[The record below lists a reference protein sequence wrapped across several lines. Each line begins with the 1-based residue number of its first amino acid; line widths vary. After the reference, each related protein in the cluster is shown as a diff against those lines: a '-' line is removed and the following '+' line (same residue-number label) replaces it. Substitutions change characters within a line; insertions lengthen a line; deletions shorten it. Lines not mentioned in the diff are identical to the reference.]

1 MKLKKAGVILIAA
14 AVICGLTACGG
25 KEKETAGEVPEQS
38 VETGETE
45 NAGISEDEAGETGDG
60 KITDGETEEP
70 ETGSVVE
77 SDEDT
82 AGASMAAAEGAE
94 FTPVAGLSENYADL
108 ENRSFAY
115 NGKIFTLG
123 ESTLQDLIDGG
134 IPFKKDEL
142 SNIGN
147 NINSNYETDRYTVE
161 INDYVSMQ
169 FAFVNTTETNI
180 TEAECLLSLV
190 RWHPL
195 YVSQPD
201 YEDSM
206 NEEITELID
215 DAAAHVCFSFP
226 LTLTKEQLLEN
237 NGDASEVDEYNN
249 VYYMIESEIYM
260 GDSGYSFEFN
270 KATNQLENVSI
281 SWLP

>member
-1 MKLKKAGVILIAA
+1 MKLKKAGVILITMA
-14 AVICGLTACGG
+14 AVCGLAACSGKG
-25 KEKETAGEVPEQS
+25 KETGKEGGVQERS

-45 NAGISEDEAGETGDG
+45 NIGTPEDEEGDV
-60 KITDGETEEP
+60 TDGEETPDTEETSEP
-70 ETGSVVE
+70 G
-77 SDEDT
+77 EDT
-82 AGASMAAAEGAE
+82 DGSAMAAAGQEE
-94 FTPVAGLSENYADL
+94 FVPVAGLSENYADL
-108 ENRSFAY
+108 EDRSFAY
-115 NGKIFTLG
+115 NGQIFTLG

-134 IPFKKDEL
+134 IPFSEDDLK
-142 SNIGN
+142 NIGN
-147 NINSNYETDRYTVE
+147 NVNSNYETDRYDVE

-195 YVSQPD
+195 YVPQPD

-206 NEEITELID
+206 NEEITELIN
-215 DAAAHVCFSFP
+215 DAADHVCFSFP

-249 VYYMIESEIYM
+249 VYYRIESEIYM

-270 KATNQLENVSI
+270 KVTNQLENVSI

>member
-1 MKLKKAGVILIAA
+1 MKLKKAGVIVITMA
-14 AVICGLTACGG
+14 AVCGLAACSGKG
-25 KEKETAGEVPEQS
+25 KETGKEGGVQERS

-45 NAGISEDEAGETGDG
+45 NIGTPEDEEGDV
-60 KITDGETEEP
+60 TDGETEAPDTEEASEP
-70 ETGSVVE
+70 G
-77 SDEDT
+77 EDT
-82 AGASMAAAEGAE
+82 AGSAMAATGQEE
-94 FTPVAGLSENYADL
+94 FVPVAGLSENYADL
-108 ENRSFAY
+108 EDRSFAY
-115 NGKIFTLG
+115 NGQIFTLG

-134 IPFKKDEL
+134 IPFSEDDLK
-142 SNIGN
+142 NIGN
-147 NINSNYETDRYTVE
+147 NVNSNYETDRYDVE

-195 YVSQPD
+195 YVPQPD

-206 NEEITELID
+206 NEEITELIN
-215 DAAAHVCFSFP
+215 DAADHVCFSFP

-249 VYYMIESEIYM
+249 VYYRIESEIYM

-270 KATNQLENVSI
+270 KVTNQLENVSI

>member
-1 MKLKKAGVILIAA
+1 MKLKKAGVILITMA
-14 AVICGLTACGG
+14 AVCGLAACSGKG
-25 KEKETAGEVPEQS
+25 KEAGEQEQS

-45 NAGISEDEAGETGDG
+45 NIGIPEDEEGDV
-60 KITDGETEEP
+60 TDGEETPDTEEASEP
-70 ETGSVVE
+70 G
-77 SDEDT
+77 EDT
-82 AGASMAAAEGAE
+82 AGSAMAAVGQEE
-94 FTPVAGLSENYADL
+94 FVPVAGLSENYADL

-115 NGKIFTLG
+115 NGQIFTLG

-134 IPFKKDEL
+134 IPFSEDEL
-142 SNIGN
+142 KNIGN
-147 NINSNYETDRYTVE
+147 NVNSNYETDRYDVE

-169 FAFVNTTETNI
+169 FVFVNTTETNI

-195 YVSQPD
+195 YVPQPD

-206 NEEITELID
+206 NEEITELIN
-215 DAAAHVCFSFP
+215 DAADHVCFSFP

-237 NGDASEVDEYNN
+237 NGGASEVDEYNN
-249 VYYMIESEIYM
+249 VYYRVESEIYM

-270 KATNQLENVSI
+270 KVTNQLENVSI

>member
-1 MKLKKAGVILIAA
+1 MKLKKAGVILITMA
-14 AVICGLTACGG
+14 AVCGLAACSGKG
-25 KEKETAGEVPEQS
+25 KETGKEGGVQEQS

-45 NAGISEDEAGETGDG
+45 NAGTPEDEEGDV
-60 KITDGETEEP
+60 TDGETEAPDTEETSEP
-70 ETGSVVE
+70 G
-77 SDEDT
+77 EDT
-82 AGASMAAAEGAE
+82 AGSAMAATGQEE
-94 FTPVAGLSENYADL
+94 FVPVAGLSENYADL

-115 NGKIFTLG
+115 NGQIFTLG

-134 IPFKKDEL
+134 IPFCEDDLK
-142 SNIGN
+142 NIGN
-147 NINSNYETDRYTVE
+147 NVNSNYETDRYDVE

-195 YVSQPD
+195 YVPQPD

-206 NEEITELID
+206 NEEITELIN
-215 DAAAHVCFSFP
+215 DAADHVCFPFP

-249 VYYMIESEIYM
+249 VYYRIESEIYM

-270 KATNQLENVSI
+270 KVTNQLENVSI